1 MLTGHSFAGRFW
13 ISFCLCVGLVSTAY
27 SQQPAALL
35 LSQGDTAYD
44 AFDNQTA
51 INFYEE
57 ALLADTTDFETLIRL
72 GRTNY
77 DLGLDLIAE
86 GKLKEA
92 FNRFENAIINSRALV
107 THYPDSAQAHF
118 LLAATSGNLALF
130 KNGREKVILGRIVE
144 LHSKKAIELDTT
156 LSYPYVS
163 LGIYYRELSR
173 LSWLERTLAKVFF
186 GRLPEASID
195 KALDLLEKAQQLRF
209 NFPFLHFELAMTFMA
224 LDQNEKALHHL
235 ETLVSLKPETT
246 QDARN
251 QEYAKK
257 LIADLKGQ

>member
-1 MLTGHSFAGRFW
+1 MLTGHSLAGRYL
-13 ISFCLCVGLVSTAY
+13 ICLCLLIALASTAY
-27 SQQPAALL
+27 GQQSVALL
-35 LSQGDTAYD
+35 LTQGDAAYD
-44 AFDNQTA
+44 AFDNHTA
-51 INFYEE
+51 IDFYEK
-57 ALLADTTDFETLIRL
+57 ALLKDSTDFETLIRM

-86 GKLKEA
+86 DNLKEA
-92 FNRFENAIINSRALV
+92 FHRFEDAIINSRALV
-107 THYPDSAQAHF
+107 THYPDSAQSHF

-186 GRLPEASID
+186 GRLPEASVER
-195 KALDLLEKAQQLRF
+195 ALELLDTAQRLRF
-209 NFPFLHFELAMTFMA
+209 NFPFLHFELAMTFMS
-224 LDQNEKALHHL
+224 LNQNEKALHHL

-257 LIADLKGQ
+257 LIAELKGL